1 MPKMHCTVFK
11 AGVPSRYVRKGHR
24 VKGITFAFLIP
35 SHFRPKSLATVQ
47 EGNKIDLRKFLD
59 THKTCQ
65 KCCTKNMGRRGMKD
79 KLLSCFHDA
88 FFSEK
93 PKQCIYLREYLPFI
107 LAYLFHDRV
116 ILLV

>member
-1 MPKMHCTVFK
+1 MFGK
-11 AGVPSRYVRKGHR
+11 AIW
-24 VKGITFAFLIP
+24 VKEITFAFLIP

-47 EGNKIDLRKFLD
+47 EGNKIDVRKFHD

-88 FFSEK
+88 FFLRNLNNV
-93 PKQCIYLREYLPFI
+93 YLREYLPFI